1 MKTQSKHYNDFYNIS
16 YAYAILLFC
25 RNISKSLVQIR
36 GEVEVGSPR
45 YVTRSTTKLSKSMND
60 LLQL

>member
-16 YAYAILLFC
+16 YAILLFC

-36 GEVEVGSPR
+36 GEVECGSPR